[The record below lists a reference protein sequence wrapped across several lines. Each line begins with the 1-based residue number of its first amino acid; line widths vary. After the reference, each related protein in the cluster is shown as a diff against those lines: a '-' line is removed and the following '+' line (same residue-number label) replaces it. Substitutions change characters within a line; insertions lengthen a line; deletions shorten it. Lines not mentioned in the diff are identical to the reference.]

1 MNKLLRAVL
10 PIALVAAGAMPSY
23 AADYDPPIV
32 IDAVDDYVPV
42 EVGNGWYLRGDLGY
56 SISTSASGADAV
68 VERAVLAGR
77 ENVRADVDRVR
88 VRVDDGHCSDA

>member
-10 PIALVAAGAMPSY
+10 PIALVAAGAMPSF

-56 SISTSASGADAV
+56 SISTSASGAFNYRTFDPLTSTYSANSF
-68 VERAVLAGR
+68 ATGR
-77 ENVRADVDRVR
+77 LSESLNYGFGV
-88 VRVDDGHCSDA
+88 G